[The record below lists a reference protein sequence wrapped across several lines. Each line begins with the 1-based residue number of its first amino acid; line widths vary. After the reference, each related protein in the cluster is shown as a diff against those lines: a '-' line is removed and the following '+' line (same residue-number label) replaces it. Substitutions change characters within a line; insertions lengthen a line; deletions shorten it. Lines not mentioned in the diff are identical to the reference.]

1 MITQDQNI
9 FAAEAG
15 NFFRTL
21 FHKLGAQ
28 ERVELRF
35 KRPSF
40 RQMTR
45 EFLPDT
51 EEAMHLA
58 LRLKQSHDVYVGVA
72 PRRGNVGTKDG
83 VKRLFV
89 IWADLDCKGEH
100 TSESR
105 LEQLWGLTCPP
116 SMLVW
121 SGGGYHPYWMLMEPA
136 RGEEELARAERIMER
151 IAEGLDGDAVY
162 DRSRILRIPGT
173 LNHKQDEPRPVRLVH
188 RDPKQLYTLDQL
200 EKMTESF
207 PKLEKDS
214 QKGKARGGKVPKDV
228 LFAPVPKDKRNVTL
242 ASVAGSLRD
251 RGLDEGTI
259 TAVLL
264 EVNRLRCDP
273 PLGEVETKGIA
284 RSVCRYPAGTPRYR
298 RSSANRVYSNGE
310 AR

>member
-1 MITQDQNI
+1 MIHQNDLV
-9 FAAEAG
+9 EATEA
-15 NFFRTL
+15 RPYLHTL

-28 ERVELRF
+28 ELIELRY
-35 KRPSF
+35 KLPNARHM
-40 RQMTR
+40 QR
-45 EFLPDT
+45 EFFADT
-51 EEAMHLA
+51 EWAMRLA
-58 LRLKQSHDVYVGVA
+58 IRLGQSHDMYVGVA
-72 PRRGNVGTKDG
+72 PRLGRVGTKDG
-83 VKRLFV
+83 VRRLFG
-89 IWADLDCKGEH
+89 IWGDLDVKGEH
-100 TSESR
+100 TSETR
-105 LEQLWGLTCPP
+105 LEQLNSLSCPP

-136 RGEEELARAERIMER
+136 RGPEELIRAEKIMER
-151 IAEGLDGDAVY
+151 IAAGLDGDAVY

-188 RDPKQLYTLDQL
+188 HDPKQLYTLDQL

-207 PKLEKDS
+207 PKLEDS
-214 QKGKARGGKVPKDV
+214 EKGKARGGKVPKDV
-228 LFAPVPKDKRNVTL
+228 LIAPVPKDKRNVTL

-264 EVNRLRCDP
+264 EVNRLRCAP

-298 RSSANRVYSNGE
+298 RSSAKRIYPNGE